1 MMDRCEAEA
10 AGYSL
15 LLSQLASNTLFHCTY
30 NVKSA
35 QHLVDCGALAKMI
48 NITKELG
55 VPRPKDSNVPLRWED
70 NSLCLYVELFA
81 RGVKPLTLY

>member
-15 LLSQLASNTLFHCTY
+15 LSSQLASNTLFHCTY
-30 NVKSA
+30 HVKSA
-35 QHLVDCGALAKMI
+35 QHLVDCGALKKII

-55 VPRPKDSNVPLRWED
+55 VPRIKDSNVPLRWED
-70 NSLCLYVELFA
+70 NYLCWFV
-81 RGVKPLTLY
+81 